1 MTLTSV
7 LQQNHLREK
16 RLQFI
21 RAHQEIFDVEPVF
34 PLRLFE
40 NFVVNTEGDCGI
52 EASCKIEADR
62 LIASRSLLFFDRS
75 DLNDRSDKTLT
86 PSNRLTKALE
96 FFRQVES
103 RVGVNVNYNLLHQ
116 FVEMPKCLST
126 ATPISCGVDL
136 RTTLSESSLK
146 THFRLDFLDQPV
158 ASILD
163 LIDFALLQ
171 SSLDNS
177 SMELLNTFDKYIPR
191 HKLIP
196 QVGFDFF
203 LNGFTEIELYLEITE
218 KYFKHPQVWRALQDR
233 FSEKILSPLERSDI
247 FHIGLS
253 KANTNPVLYYR
264 LKNKN
269 DFSEYFSP
277 NTTAERV
284 VSFYRQ
290 QATLPHMW
298 VAGSEQ
304 DLEKHKLDNVRLY
317 YYFHRGF

>member
-1 MTLTSV
+1 MNLTAV
-7 LQQNHLREK
+7 LKQNYLREK

-21 RAHQEIFDVEPVF
+21 RTHQEIFDVESVF

-62 LIASRSLLFFDRS
+62 LIASRFLLFFDRTDKAVPPAS
-75 DLNDRSDKTLT
+75 KLAKVLN
-86 PSNRLTKALE
+86 
-96 FFRQVES
+96 FFNQVENQ
-103 RVGVNVNYNLLHQ
+103 VGVNVNCNLLYQ
-116 FVEMPKCLST
+116 FVEIPKCLST

-203 LNGFTEIELYLEITE
+203 LNSFTEIELYLEITE
-218 KYFKHPQVWRALQDR
+218 EYFKHPQVWRALQDR

-298 VAGSEQ
+298 VAASEQ

-317 YYFHRGF
+317 YYFHSGF

>member
-1 MTLTSV
+1 MNLTAV

-21 RAHQEIFDVEPVF
+21 RAHQEIFDVESVF
-34 PLRLFE
+34 PLPLFE
-40 NFVVNTEGDCGI
+40 NFVVNAEGDCGI
-52 EASCKIEADR
+52 EASCKVEADR
-62 LIASRSLLFFDRS
+62 LIASRFLLFFDKIDEAVS
-75 DLNDRSDKTLT
+75 PASKLAKVLN
-86 PSNRLTKALE
+86 
-96 FFRQVES
+96 FFNQVENQ
-103 RVGVNVNYNLLHQ
+103 VGVNVNCNLLYQ
-116 FVEMPKCLST
+116 FVEIPKCLST

-191 HKLIP
+191 HELIP

-218 KYFKHPQVWRALQDR
+218 EYFKHPQVWRALQDR

-298 VAGSEQ
+298 VAASEQ

-317 YYFHRGF
+317 YYFHSGF